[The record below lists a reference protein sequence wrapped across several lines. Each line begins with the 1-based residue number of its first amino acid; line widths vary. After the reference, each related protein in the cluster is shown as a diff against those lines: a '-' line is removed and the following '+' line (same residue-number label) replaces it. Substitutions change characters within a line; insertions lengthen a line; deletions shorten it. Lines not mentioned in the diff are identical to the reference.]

1 MIFETLNLSTL
12 FIVSGA
18 NMFYSVANVNGDSA
32 KMILS
37 GASKTIDTISLTV
50 GDNQRKGRNY
60 IFFRIS

>member
-50 GDNQRKGRNY
+50 GDSQRKGRN
-60 IFFRIS
+60 

>member
-12 FIVSGA
+12 FIVLGA
-18 NMFYSVANVNGDSA
+18 NMFYSVTNVNGDSA

-50 GDNQRKGRNY
+50 GDNQRKGRN
-60 IFFRIS
+60 

>member
-50 GDNQRKGRNY
+50 GDNQRKGRN
-60 IFFRIS
+60 